1 MEAYLEDKESSVE
14 ETKSPIK
21 VKDLSDDYGL

>member
-14 ETKSPIK
+14 ETKSPTK
-21 VKDLSDDYGL
+21 VKELSDDFG